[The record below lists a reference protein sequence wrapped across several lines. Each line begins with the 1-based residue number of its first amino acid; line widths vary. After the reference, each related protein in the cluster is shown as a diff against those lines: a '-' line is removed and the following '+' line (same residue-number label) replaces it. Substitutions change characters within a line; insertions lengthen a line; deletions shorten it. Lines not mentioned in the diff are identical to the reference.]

1 MSQNSTGAS
10 REERHRCASHDG
22 GASREL
28 EPLLVTVREGRRLT
42 GLGNTKFYELIKN
55 GTIETVK
62 VGRRT
67 LPTFASLK
75 KLATPTEDR

>member
-1 MSQNSTGAS
+1 MKYSTGAS
-10 REERHRCASHDG
+10 HEGRRS
-22 GASREL
+22 GASRGDSTAL
-28 EPLLVTVREGRRLT
+28 KMEPLLVTVSEGRRLT

-75 KLATPTEDR
+75 KLATPAEDR

>member
-1 MSQNSTGAS
+1 MSINSMNREPRRRGPS
-10 REERHRCASHDG
+10 RDDVERG
-22 GASREL
+22 T

-42 GLGNTKFYELIKN
+42 GLGNTKFYELIRN

-75 KLATPTEDR
+75 KLATPAGDR